1 MPSYESPGTSNM
13 RADQTTKSAGP
24 AELASAAG
32 KATGGT
38 DNLRANNQTF
48 RAGFHDTPSGTDHRP
63 AGVQNFDGMAKEG
76 GR

>member
-48 RAGFHDTPSGTDHRP
+48 RAGFHDTPGQKSIDIPPGLQHFNDDQ
-63 AGVQNFDGMAKEG
+63 VK
-76 GR
+76 